1 MQPWPLSQGLCGW
14 YVLQCLQGQVTLRE
28 PEGRGRPFPGAE
40 AAGSPVSRPLPQG
53 RGSHLFHVVPA
64 GDSGPRDGTLH
75 VESPPSVLS
84 LVSDEPVFLLRP
96 HQRLLKNTGPVGSVP
111 GNDGPPLGS
120 RTWRTVSH
128 GGGRGVRPG
137 DSSGPPCSRGSSLLG
152 HPSRPHGR
160 RGQRGR
166 RQRRRGR
173 EGRVWDGH
181 LLPRLPWTLAGKG
194 RRCSLCYFQG
204 EEPSYSLDR

>member
-53 RGSHLFHVVPA
+53 RGGHLFHVVPA
-64 GDSGPRDGTLH
+64 GDSGPGDGTLH

-111 GNDGPPLGS
+111 GTTALHSAPALGAREPRWGP
-120 RTWRTVSH
+120 RRAA
-128 GGGRGVRPG
+128 
-137 DSSGPPCSRGSSLLG
+137 
-152 HPSRPHGR
+152 
-160 RGQRGR
+160 RGQLRAT
-166 RQRRRGR
+166 
-173 EGRVWDGH
+173 V
-181 LLPRLPWTLAGKG
+181 LPRVLAAGTPISPTRQTRTARTTTEKAGEGGTRVG
-194 RRCSLCYFQG
+194 RAPAPTSAVDAGG
-204 EEPSYSLDR
+204 EGPAM